1 MCDRPRLG
9 DRHSRRHYCERSTT
23 REGISTSDPAPD
35 HPAPARNGR
44 RGRKVFD
51 QSHRPW
57 RRTDRTSRCTATC
70 HCPGVGDVEPAA
82 PRSFKKRRSLDPG
95 FAREGTKEIRS
106 EGRQK
111 AVPVL
116 ETLIAKSRHHKK
128 GRLLAFPFFMSA
140 AISYRRRY
148 IEAILRRMKKS
159 VARTQPGESASRRAR
174 VGRVNILAFA
184 SSEGCS

>member
-1 MCDRPRLG
+1 MCNCPRLG
-9 DRHSRRHYCERSTT
+9 DRHGRRHYRERSTT
-23 REGISTSDPAPD
+23 RKGISTSDPAAD

-44 RGRKVFD
+44 RGRKVFN
-51 QSHRPW
+51 QSDRPW
-57 RRTDRTSRCTATC
+57 RRTDWTSRCIATC
-70 HCPGVGDVEPAA
+70 HRPGVGDVEPAA
-82 PRSFKKRRSLDPG
+82 PRPLKKRRSLDPG
-95 FAREGTKEIRS
+95 LTREGTKEIRS

-148 IEAILRRMKKS
+148 IEAILRMMKKS
-159 VARTQPGESASRRAR
+159 VARTLPGKRR
-174 VGRVNILAFA
+174 V
-184 SSEGCS
+184 S